1 VTLKTGVMMLKNKL
15 CITGINYILQCIKIE
30 ISYFKLRYFSI
41 LLFLQ
46 YFDQRNA
53 SLVSIRYF
61 FKKH

>member
-1 VTLKTGVMMLKNKL
+1 VTLKTGVMMLKNQL
-15 CITGINYILQCIKIE
+15 CITGINYILQYIKIE

-41 LLFLQ
+41 LLF
-46 YFDQRNA
+46 FDQRNA